1 MATAEILDILD
12 ISDKKFIRK
21 AIRQRID
28 SIEDQETL
36 NAILTFTDK
45 CYVPKP
51 LTAAQLRDI
60 EISEQQF
67 ADGLG
72 ILHEDAMKILDPEF
86 QDNEDEN

>member
-1 MATAEILDILD
+1 MATAEL
-12 ISDKKFIRK
+12 SDKKFIRQVL
-21 AIRQRID
+21 RQRID
-28 SIEDQETL
+28 SIDDQEML

-45 CYVPKP
+45 CYDSKP

-72 ILHEDAMKILDPEF
+72 ISHEDAMKMLDSDF
-86 QDNEDEN
+86 QDDEDEN

>member
-1 MATAEILDILD
+1 MATVEISNILDT
-12 ISDKKFIRK
+12 KFIRQ

-28 SIEDQETL
+28 LIEDQEAL
-36 NAILTFTDK
+36 NAILTFTEK
-45 CYVPKP
+45 CYVPEP

-72 ILHEDAMKILDPEF
+72 ISHEDAMKMLDPEF
-86 QDNEDEN
+86 QDDEDEN

>member
-1 MATAEILDILD
+1 MVVSTTEILDT
-12 ISDKKFIRK
+12 KFIRK

-28 SIEDQETL
+28 SIDDQETL
-36 NAILTFTDK
+36 NTILTFTDK
-45 CYVPKP
+45 CYIPKP

-72 ILHEDAMKILDPEF
+72 IPHEDAMKMLDPEF
-86 QDNEDEN
+86 QDNEI

>member
-1 MATAEILDILD
+1 MSTIKL
-12 ISDKKFIRK
+12 SDKKITRR
-21 AIRQRID
+21 AIMQRID

-45 CYVPKP
+45 CYIPKP

-67 ADGLG
+67 AAGLG
-72 ILHEDAMKILDPEF
+72 ISHEDFMKELDEEYP
-86 QDNEDEN
+86 DDEN